1 MAKKISDEII
11 KLSIVIDGNPAQKEI
26 LDLEKSNIKLKQS
39 VTELNKKEKEKQ
51 AELNKVNKSYTAQK
65 EKLDELS
72 AANVE
77 LTAETTKEVEKLKDI
92 EQQSGKTSSS
102 YKTQE
107 RVIKSLEAESAK
119 VQRGYDK
126 AKTTVDKLNPV
137 VDKLSTEYKELKA
150 EITKTNKEIDSNES
164 KLEKLTGALKVS
176 QMTMAQLKARAQ
188 ELSPLLRHL
197 VPDSDQYKKVSGEM
211 GEISERI
218 SELNSKAK
226 GAKLSIGSIADSFNR
241 YAALGASVVATFT
254 GIVLSLQQMIDYNGK
269 LADSQSDV
277 MKTTRMTKQEVD
289 ELTKSFGTFQ
299 TRTSRMD
306 LLGIAEQGGRVGVVK
321 EEILDFVK
329 VMDKASVALGDSFTG
344 GPEEVAE
351 KLGKIKFLF
360 QETKNIGVEK
370 AYMSIGSAIN
380 DLGADGVASE
390 RNIAEFTTRMG
401 SLDDTLKPPLAAVL
415 ALGAGFEESGIEA
428 EVSSRAYSIFMKQ
441 ASTEI
446 PKFAKVMKLS
456 EQQVK
461 DMINADPMEFMLKF
475 AQGFKG
481 VNMEATD
488 TAQILSYL
496 GINADGAN
504 KVIGALANN
513 TGRFRDLIELSNQS
527 FSDGT
532 SLIEEYNIKNN
543 NLAATLEKIKK
554 KAMGWFSS
562 EGLVKWLE
570 AVVDWFAR
578 FIGATEDADGTITG
592 FRGGLVVTAKIVAIL
607 IATIFSFNAA
617 IKLAS
622 IWTRSAAIS
631 TALFNIA
638 AKAQIMWV
646 SLQRLGLTIYTTTMA
661 AFGFTTDKASASL
674 TRLNLVTKA
683 SPWGAVLA
691 LITAVV
697 AAYIAFKNTA
707 DQTAAAVKRVNA
719 ATAVDI
725 EMKKQLTKTTAD
737 LHSRTAPLIK
747 ILNDSNASLEIRKI
761 AYQKL
766 IEISP
771 DFIGTVDKEFMAT
784 EKLGQ
789 AYDRLL
795 AKLNKVALARAREK
809 VRQERA
815 DAVALAETA
824 EFEAKLKADQE
835 AERNKQIAAQNKDKA
850 KNAYTGGG
858 ASTLGGGYTTTYQGE
873 SNKDLE
879 AYLDA
884 KTKHVEARK
893 AMQDFTDYQ
902 TKTIEEL
909 QARLKTVKEGSQEAK
924 DIQDEIN
931 SILGM
936 TEPGKTVTSKYSV
949 PNESGEK
956 AADKA
961 HKRLLAKR
969 EKDKEALKKY
979 QQELTDL
986 EKQAFEARLANIDDN
1001 FEKQD
1006 VIESENHKRK
1016 IEELKKRLI
1025 DESQFTQLDAT
1036 INDPNAKKIDKAVA
1050 MHQKEVWL
1058 EINKHVNSLIE
1069 SEQGRHELAI
1079 DTIKLK
1085 AENKRLADQQEAF
1098 NAETT
1103 QRQTAHNNELAALG
1117 ENATAREKLQEK
1129 FDKEEL
1135 DKQMEHLQKMLAA
1148 QESIL
1153 KDQNASIDFSL
1164 LTPEQQKDVQDQVDA
1179 LKLKLSELMLAKQ
1192 ALAGKSG
1199 TDDLAA
1205 ASKQVFGNADVLGFT
1220 ADQWGA
1226 TFKSLD
1232 TLSEKLAAAQ
1242 MVVGA
1247 LQNLWSTYNNYV
1259 AAGESASLAN
1269 YEKTSDRRKKTLKKQ
1284 LDNGYINQTQYKQ
1297 GVELLDAEL
1306 EKKKADI
1313 EYRQAKRQKVVAAM
1327 NILTSTAQAIMG
1339 IWAQVPKFDF
1349 GVSAGVLTGVV
1360 GALGA
1365 LQLATV
1371 MKTPLPAR
1379 GYEEGLYPEYVKR
1392 EQDGKMFKSTFAGK
1406 TRSGLVTKPTHF
1418 LTGENGPEM
1427 IIDAKAYRQMSPETK
1442 QMLIN
1447 ELRGIKGFE
1456 GGYYN
1461 NDVKNPRY
1469 EVPAAAPA
1477 TASSVISN
1485 DHALQIIV
1493 ANTAIMEK
1501 IYNEGIVAVMTKEG
1515 RQIKKLQD
1523 ELDRNKNSRDK
1534 AKV

>member
-1 MAKKISDEII
+1 MAKRIVDEEMNFD
-11 KLSIVIDGNPAQKEI
+11 LIVNGNNAQKT
-26 LDLEKSNIKLKQS
+26 LYDLEKSTRKL
-39 VTELNKKEKEKQ
+39 TEENKALGLQKKLMEKRNQ
-51 AELNKVNKSYTAQK
+51 Q
-65 EKLDELS
+65 
-72 AANVE
+72 
-77 LTAETTKEVEKLKDI
+77 ETE
-92 EQQSGKTSSS
+92 
-102 YKTQE
+102 
-107 RVIKSLEAESAK
+107 
-119 VQRGYDK
+119 
-126 AKTTVDKLNPV
+126 
-137 VDKLSTEYKELKA
+137 EYKQL
-150 EITKTNKEIDSNES
+150 TKTIRDNNREIKENKDKMAALRDQIG
-164 KLEKLTGALKVS
+164 LTG
-176 QMTMAQLKARAQ
+176 MTMAQLGTEATRLK
-188 ELSPLLRHL
+188 LLLRNLIPGSEDHTRYT
-197 VPDSDQYKKVSGEM
+197 SDLKKVTARM
-211 GEISERI
+211 D
-218 SELNSKAK
+218 ELNGKAK
-226 GAKLSIGSIADSFNR
+226 QTKMSLGSIADSFNR
-241 YAALGASVVATFT
+241 FAALGATVFAFLT
-254 GIVLSLQQMIDYNGK
+254 GVILSLQKMIDYNGD
-269 LADSQSDV
+269 LSEAQTDV

-289 ELTKSFGTFQ
+289 ELTKSFGILE
-299 TRTSRMD
+299 TRTSRIN
-306 LLGIAEQGGRVGVVK
+306 LLKIAEQGGRIGIAK
-321 EEILDFVK
+321 EAILDFVQ

-360 QETKNIGVEK
+360 EETKNLGVEK

-401 SLDDTLKPPLAAVL
+401 SLDDKLKPPLAAVL

-446 PKFAKVMKLS
+446 TKFASVMKIS
-456 EQQVK
+456 EKQVK
-461 DMINADPMEFMLKF
+461 NMINTNPLEFMLKF
-475 AQGFKG
+475 AEGFKG

-504 KVIGALANN
+504 KVIGAMANN
-513 TGRFRDLIELSNQS
+513 TSRFRDLIELSNQS
-527 FSDGT
+527 FSEGT
-532 SLIEEYNIKNN
+532 SLIDEYNIKNN

-554 KAMGWFSS
+554 TAMGWFSS
-562 EGLVKWLE
+562 EGLIQWLE
-570 AVVDWFAR
+570 ATVNWFGK
-578 FIGATEDADGTITG
+578 FIGATDDVDGSGQRWRNTLL
-592 FRGGLVVTAKIVAIL
+592 FLVK
-607 IATIFSFNAA
+607 
-617 IKLAS
+617 
-622 IWTRSAAIS
+622 
-631 TALFNIA
+631 AL
-638 AKAQIMWV
+638 
-646 SLQRLGLTIYTTTMA
+646 
-661 AFGFTTDKASASL
+661 
-674 TRLNLVTKA
+674 
-683 SPWGAVLA
+683 
-691 LITAVV
+691 AVV
-697 AAYIAFKNTA
+697 AAAMVTSITWTKLVAVTTKKAWEATKLYELGIRAKAIAEGISIVASQAYAAVTMLLTGNIKGATQAIRVMSATMKTTPWGLALGLIAAVTTAYIAFKNTA
-707 DQTAAAVKRVNA
+707 NQTTEAVKRVSA

-725 EMKKQLTKTTAD
+725 EMKKQLSKTTAD

-747 ILNDSNASLEIRKI
+747 ILNDSNSSLETRKI

-789 AYDRLL
+789 AYDKLL
-795 AKLNKVALARAREK
+795 DKLNKVALARAREK
-809 VRQERA
+809 VRQDRA

-835 AERNKQIAAQNKDKA
+835 AARNKQIAAQNKEKA

-873 SNKDLE
+873 SNEDLE

-884 KTKHVEARK
+884 KTKSVEARK

-902 TKTIEEL
+902 TKTIDEL

-931 SILGM
+931 AILGV

-949 PNESGEK
+949 PDEGGGTKAAEK
-956 AADKA
+956 AYK
-961 HKRLLAKR
+961 KLLAKR

-979 QQELTDL
+979 QQDLTEL
-986 EKQAFEARLANIDDN
+986 EKQAFEARLANAVDN

-1006 VIESENHKRK
+1006 VIESENHRRK
-1016 IEELKKRLI
+1016 IEELKRRLI

-1036 INDPNAKKIDKAVA
+1036 INDPNTKKFDRATA

-1069 SEQGRHELAI
+1069 SEEGRHEIAV
-1079 DTIKLK
+1079 DTIKFN
-1085 AENKRLADQQEAF
+1085 AENKRIADQQEAF
-1098 NAETT
+1098 DAEVTA
-1103 QRQTAHNNELAALG
+1103 RQTAHNNELTALG
-1117 ENATAREKLQEK
+1117 ENAVAREKLQEK

-1135 DKQMEHLQKMLAA
+1135 DRQMEQLQKMLAA

-1153 KDQNASIDFSL
+1153 KDQNASIDFSF
-1164 LTPEQQKDVQDQVDA
+1164 LTPEQQKDIQDQVDA

-1192 ALAGKSG
+1192 ALAGKGG

-1205 ASKQVFGNADVLGFT
+1205 ASKMAFGNADVLGFT

-1232 TLSEKLAAAQ
+1232 TLSEKLVAAQ

-1247 LQNLWSTYNNYV
+1247 LQNIWSTYSNYV
-1259 AAGESASLAN
+1259 SASESASLAN
-1269 YEKTSDRRKKTLKKQ
+1269 YEKTSDRRKKTLKRQ
-1284 LDNGYINQTQYKQ
+1284 LDNGYINQAQYKQ
-1297 GVELLDAEL
+1297 GIEQMDADL
-1306 EKKKADI
+1306 EKKKADL
-1313 EYRQAKRQKVVAAM
+1313 EYKQAKRSRATAAM
-1327 NILTSTAQAIMG
+1327 NIMLSTAQAIMG
-1339 IWAQVPKFDF
+1339 IWAQFPKVDF
-1349 GVSAGVLTGVV
+1349 GVTAGIMSGVV

-1392 EQDGKMFKSTFAGK
+1392 EQDGKMFKSTYGGK
-1406 TRSGLVTKPTHF
+1406 TRSGLVSKPTHF

-1461 NDVKNPRY
+1461 NDIKNPRY
-1469 EVPAAAPA
+1469 EVPAAAPTA
-1477 TASSVISN
+1477 TSSAISN
-1485 DHALQIIV
+1485 DYALQIIA

>member
-11 KLSIVIDGNPAQKEI
+11 KLSIIIDGNPAQKEI

-39 VTELNKKEKEKQ
+39 VADLNKQEKSKRGEFEKTTKTYNEHK
-51 AELNKVNKSYTAQK
+51 AKM
-65 EKLDELS
+65 DELRQAYTKLGDES
-72 AANVE
+72 A
-77 LTAETTKEVEKLKDI
+77 KEYDKLKQI
-92 EQQSGKTSSS
+92 EIQSGKTSAA
-102 YKTQE
+102 YKAQE
-107 RVIKSLEAESAK
+107 KVIKSLESEGSRILANQDKTFAV
-119 VQRGYDK
+119 VQ
-126 AKTTVDKLNPV
+126 KLGPV
-137 VDKLSTEYKELKA
+137 VDKLTSEYKGLKSELY
-150 EITKTNKEIDSNES
+150 KTNNEIDGNDA
-164 KLEKLTGALKVS
+164 KLKQLTSTLKVTE
-176 QMTMAQLKARAQ
+176 MTTAQLKARAR
-188 ELSPLLRHL
+188 ELAPALAHM
-197 VPDSDQYKKVSGEM
+197 VPGTESYKKADAELAQLK
-211 GEISERI
+211 ERL
-218 SELNSKAK
+218 SELTGKSKEAK
-226 GAKLSIGSIADSFNR
+226 FSIGSLADSFNR

-554 KAMGWFSS
+554 TAMGWFSS

-578 FIGATEDADGTITG
+578 FIGATEDADGTMTG
-592 FRGGLVVTAKIVAIL
+592 FRGGLVVTAKIGAIL

-646 SLQRLGLTIYTTTMA
+646 SLQRLGLTIYTATMA
-661 AFGFTTDKASASL
+661 AFGVTTDKASASL

-697 AAYIAFKNTA
+697 VAYIAFKNTA
-707 DQTAAAVKRVNA
+707 DQTTAAVKRVNA

-835 AERNKQIAAQNKDKA
+835 AARNKQIAAQNKDKA

-873 SNKDLE
+873 SSKDLE
-879 AYLDA
+879 AYVDA
-884 KTKHVEARK
+884 KSKSVEARK

-902 TKTIEEL
+902 TKTIDQL

-931 SILGM
+931 SILGV

-949 PNESGEK
+949 PDEGGGK

-961 HKRLLAKR
+961 QKKLLAKR

-979 QQELTDL
+979 QLELTDL
-986 EKQAFEARLANIDDN
+986 EKQAFEARLANINDN

-1006 VIESENHKRK
+1006 VIESENHRRK

-1025 DESQFTQLDAT
+1025 DESKFTELDAT
-1036 INDPNAKKIDKAVA
+1036 IDDPKVKKFDKAVA
-1050 MHQKEVWL
+1050 MHQKEVFL

-1085 AENKRLADQQEAF
+1085 AETKRLADQQEAF

-1117 ENATAREKLQEK
+1117 ENAVARVKLQEK

-1135 DKQMEHLQKMLAA
+1135 DKQMEQLQKMLAA

-1164 LTPEQQKDVQDQVDA
+1164 LTPEQQKDIQDQVDA

-1205 ASKQVFGNADVLGFT
+1205 ASKLAFGTADVLGFT

-1232 TLSEKLAAAQ
+1232 TLSEKLVAAQ

-1247 LQNLWSTYNNYV
+1247 LQNIWSTYSNYV
-1259 AAGESASLAN
+1259 SASENASLSN
-1269 YEKTSDRRKKTLKKQ
+1269 YEKSSDRRKKTLKKQ

-1297 GVELLDAEL
+1297 GIEQMDADL
-1306 EKKKADI
+1306 EKKKADL
-1313 EYRQAKRQKVVAAM
+1313 EYKQAKRSRATAAM
-1327 NILTSTAQAIMG
+1327 NIMLSTAQAIMG
-1339 IWAQVPKFDF
+1339 IWAQFPKVDF
-1349 GVSAGVLTGVV
+1349 GVTAGIMSGVV

-1392 EQDGKMFKSTFAGK
+1392 EQDGKMFKSKFAGK

-1477 TASSVISN
+1477 GTSSAISN
-1485 DHALQIIV
+1485 DYALQIIA